1 MERDIKKAYT
11 KYHCK
16 ECENRHTDSCSI
28 TVTEIDGIVIA
39 KCPYYK
45 NSKRKRRGTEWRPG
59 EQEEKE

>member
-1 MERDIKKAYT
+1 MERDIKKSYT

-45 NSKRKRRGTEWRPG
+45 NSKRKRRGTE
-59 EQEEKE
+59 